1 MFRKISE
8 SITAKVFLL
17 VFAALTA
24 CCIGLYLIVAA
35 VFPESYGAVTAAG
48 TQKAVDA
55 LMAQAEGATPDELY
69 RVAGEWAARN
79 AAVVSVTIDGSTRAF
94 GAEPPAGAESAYTIA
109 TSVELADG
117 RQAYLGITDASGTLE
132 AIGGAF
138 GRLFAPALALITAVS
153 LVVSWACSRLVARPV
168 VVLSDISGR
177 LARLDMTWRAD
188 ERRADEL
195 GTLARSLNSM
205 ADRLME
211 TIGGLE
217 RANAELA
224 RDAAEAR
231 SRELR
236 RRDFF
241 AAASHELK
249 TPLAVAR
256 AQAEGM
262 MLGIGD
268 FSDHGAH
275 LPQVV
280 AAVDRMDALVR
291 EMLEAARVDETAGA
305 AEELDLADEV
315 ARART
320 RVLPLAEGRTVDLR
334 VADTGPFP
342 VRAHRHQIELALD
355 NVLANAALHAPAGS
369 RAEVRLSGGV
379 LAVENPC
386 GPISSEDAA
395 RLFEAFFRPDPSR
408 SADSGGTGLGLYL
421 VKSALDALGVSCE
434 VDAADG
440 TFSFTADFRPCAAA
454 SPVPASASASA
465 ATSASASAAASALVS
480 NAAPVPT
487 AASAPASASASA
499 SAFASAP
506 APASAS
512 APAAALVPMPATAA
526 TATDPAPSA
535 PASLAAAS
543 APKAIRPSSQT
554 EL

>member
-24 CCIGLYLIVAA
+24 SCIGLYLIVAA

-55 LMAQAEGATPDELY
+55 LMAQAEGATPDELC

-79 AAVVSVTIDGSTRAF
+79 AAVVSVTIDGSTCAF
-94 GAEPPAGAESAYTIA
+94 GAEPPAGAEAAYTIA

-138 GRLFAPALALITAVS
+138 GRLFAPALALIAAVS
-153 LVVSWACSRLVARPV
+153 LVISWACSRLVARPV

-188 ERRADEL
+188 EHRADEL

-231 SRELR
+231 SRERR

-256 AQAEGM
+256 AQTEGM

-268 FSDHGAH
+268 FSDYGAH

-291 EMLEAARVDETAGA
+291 EMLEAARVDESAGA

-315 ARART
+315 ARSRT

-334 VADTGPFP
+334 VADTESFP

-369 RAEVRLSGGV
+369 RAEIRLSGGV
-379 LAVENPC
+379 LTVENPC

-440 TFSFTADFRPCAAA
+440 TFSFMADFRPCAAA
-454 SPVPASASASA
+454 ALVPALASA
-465 ATSASASAAASALVS
+465 
-480 NAAPVPT
+480 PT
-487 AASAPASASASA
+487 AASAPAPATPAT
-499 SAFASAP
+499 AP
-506 APASAS
+506 ALAAAS
-512 APAAALVPMPATAA
+512 APAATLVPMFATAA
-526 TATDPAPSA
+526 TATDPAPA
-535 PASLAAAS
+535 PATS
-543 APKAIRPSSQT
+543 KATRSPSQT
-554 EL
+554 ET

>member
-24 CCIGLYLIVAA
+24 SCIGLYLIVAA

-55 LMAQAEGATPDELY
+55 LMAQAEGVTPDELY

-94 GAEPPAGAESAYTIA
+94 GAEPPAGAEAAYTIA

-138 GRLFAPALALITAVS
+138 GRLFAPALALIAAVS

-275 LPQVV
+275 LPQVI
-280 AAVDRMDALVR
+280 AAVERMDILVR
-291 EMLEAARVDETAGA
+291 EMLEAARVDESAGA
-305 AEELDLADEV
+305 VEELDLADEV
-315 ARART
+315 TRART
-320 RVLPLAEGRTVDLR
+320 RVLSLAEGRTVDLR
-334 VADTGPFP
+334 VSDAEPFP

-369 RAEVRLSGGV
+369 CVEVRLSGGV
-379 LAVENPC
+379 LTVENPC

-434 VDAADG
+434 VDAAAG
-440 TFSFTADFRPCAAA
+440 TFCFTADFRPCAAA
-454 SPVPASASASA
+454 APVPAAASASA
-465 ATSASASAAASALVS
+465 AVSAPTSATTSMSAAATTASDSAPS
-480 NAAPVPT
+480 APVAVLT
-487 AASAPASASASA
+487 PATV
-499 SAFASAP
+499 SAP
-506 APASAS
+506 APA
-512 APAAALVPMPATAA
+512 VPE
-526 TATDPAPSA
+526 
-535 PASLAAAS
+535 
-543 APKAIRPSSQT
+543 AIRSSSQT
-554 EL
+554 EP